1 MASPYPGNVNIG
13 GCMRYLIENHG
24 EELFKLIIDT
34 NDIAKLDMYK
44 ELFAQFGLQR
54 YEMEYVMQMVL
65 AVDPLIGSRYEKT
78 KFFD

>member
-1 MASPYPGNVNIG
+1 
-13 GCMRYLIENHG
+13 MRYLIENHG